1 MTRKRE
7 SKRPVPAGRP
17 ESIPILNPNAAGMDI
32 GAEEI
37 FVAVPADRDGQ
48 PVQRF
53 GTFTG
58 ELGRLSEWLQQ
69 CRIETVAME
78 ATGVYWI
85 PVYQILETVGFEVC
99 LVNARYF
106 QNVPGRKTDVSDCQW
121 LQRLH
126 SAGLLRG
133 SFRPAQ
139 EVCVLRSLTRHRDNL
154 IRLASTHVLH
164 MQKALDQMNVQLHH
178 VLSDI
183 TGLSGLAILDAI
195 LAGERD
201 PRVLARLRDG
211 RVKASEETIVQ
222 ALTGD
227 YRAEHVFTLK
237 QSLAGYRYYQKLM
250 AACDREIEQQLKR
263 FESKVDV
270 KAKPLAPPK
279 VRRKKLF
286 SNEPNF
292 NLRSHLY
299 RVFGVDLTAVP
310 GISVLTAHTILS
322 EIGPDISKFRSA
334 AAFASW
340 LGLCP
345 HNDISG
351 GKILSAKTR
360 RVNNR
365 AALAF
370 RMAANALFRSQSP
383 LGDFFRR
390 MRAKL
395 GAPPA
400 ITAAAHKLARIV
412 FHMLTTRD
420 AYDEGILHKNEHGFR
435 ARAEARLRAQAKALG
450 YSLVAASAPAAQP
463 KTA

>member
-1 MTRKRE
+1 MDIGANE
-7 SKRPVPAGRP
+7 IYVAVPAGRD
-17 ESIPILNPNAAGMDI
+17 AH
-32 GAEEI
+32 
-37 FVAVPADRDGQ
+37 

-58 ELGRLSEWLQQ
+58 ELVRLSEWLKQ
-69 CRIETVAME
+69 CRIETAAME
-78 ATGVYWI
+78 STGVYWI
-85 PVYQILETVGFEVC
+85 PVYQILEAAGFEVC

-106 QNVPGRKTDVSDCQW
+106 QNVPGRRTDVSDCQW

-139 EVCVLRSLTRHRDNL
+139 EVCVLRSLARHRDNL

-195 LAGERD
+195 LEGERD
-201 PRVLARLRDG
+201 PRVLAGLRNG

-227 YRAEHVFTLK
+227 YRAEHIFTLK
-237 QSLAGYRYYQKLM
+237 QSLTAYRHYQKLM
-250 AACDREIEQQLKR
+250 VACDREIEQQLQR
-263 FESKVDV
+263 FDVRVDV
-270 KAKPLAPPK
+270 EAKPLAPPK

-286 SNEPNF
+286 SNEPGF
-292 NLRSHLY
+292 DLRSHLY
-299 RVFGVDLTAVP
+299 RIFGVDLTAVP
-310 GISVLTAHTILS
+310 GISALTAHTILS
-322 EIGPDISKFRSA
+322 EIGPDLSKFRNA

-351 GKILSAKTR
+351 GKVLSVKTR

-395 GAPPA
+395 GAPAA

-412 FHMLTTRD
+412 FHMLATRD
-420 AYDEGILHKNEHGFR
+420 AYDEAILNKNERGFR

-450 YSLVAASAPAAQP
+450 YSIVA
-463 KTA
+463 TTT

>member
-1 MTRKRE
+1 MARKRKT
-7 SKRPVPAGRP
+7 KRSGQAAGP
-17 ESIPILNPNAAGMDI
+17 EDIPILNPNAAGMDI
-32 GAEEI
+32 GADEI
-37 FVAVPADRDGQ
+37 YVAVPADRDGQ
-48 PVQRF
+48 PVQSF
-53 GTFTG
+53 GTFTN
-58 ELGRLSEWLQQ
+58 ELDRLSDWLKQ
-69 CRIETVAME
+69 CRIDTVAME

-85 PVYQILETVGFEVC
+85 PVYQILETSGFELC

-201 PRVLARLRDG
+201 PRVLAQLRDG

-227 YRAEHVFTLK
+227 YRAEHLFTLK
-237 QSLAGYRYYQKLM
+237 QSLAAYRQYQKFM
-250 AACDREIEQQLKR
+250 RACDLEIERQLKQ
-263 FESKVDV
+263 FDAKVDV
-270 KAKPLAPPK
+270 KAAPLASPK

-286 SNEPNF
+286 GNEPKF
-292 NLRSHLY
+292 DLRSHLY
-299 RVFGVDLTAVP
+299 RIFGVDLTAVP
-310 GISVLTAHTILS
+310 GISVLTAHTILA
-322 EIGPDISKFRSA
+322 EVGPDISKFRSA
-334 AAFASW
+334 SAFASW

-351 GKILSAKTR
+351 GRVLSVKTR
-360 RVNNR
+360 HVNNR

-390 MRAKL
+390 MRAKW
-395 GAPPA
+395 GAPAA
-400 ITAAAHKLARIV
+400 ITATAHKLARIV
-412 FHMLTTRD
+412 FHMLSKRE
-420 AYDEGILHKNEHGFR
+420 AYDDAILSKNERCFR

-450 YSLVAASAPAAQP
+450 YSVVAVTP
-463 KTA
+463 

>member
-1 MTRKRE
+1 MAHKRKT
-7 SKRPVPAGRP
+7 KRPDQVGRP
-17 ESIPILNPNAAGMDI
+17 EDIPILNPNAAGMDI

-37 FVAVPADRDGQ
+37 YVAVPADRHDQ

-53 GTFTG
+53 ATFTG
-58 ELGRLSEWLQQ
+58 DLCRLAEWLKQ
-69 CRIETVAME
+69 CRIDTVAME

-85 PVYQILETVGFEVC
+85 PVYQILETRGFELC

-126 SAGLLRG
+126 AAGLLRG

-139 EVCVLRSLTRHRDNL
+139 EVCILRSLTRHRDNL

-164 MQKALDQMNVQLHH
+164 MQKELDQMNVQLHH

-201 PRVLARLRDG
+201 ARVLAGLRDG
-211 RVKASEETIVQ
+211 RVKASEETMIQ

-227 YRAEHVFTLK
+227 YRSEHLFALK
-237 QSLAGYRYYQKLM
+237 QSLAAYRQYQKLVK
-250 AACDREIEQQLKR
+250 ACDVEIERQLKQ
-263 FESKVDV
+263 FEAKVDV

-286 SNEPNF
+286 TNEPKF
-292 NLRSHLY
+292 DLRSHLY

-310 GISVLTAHTILS
+310 GISVLTAHTILA
-322 EIGPDISKFRSA
+322 EVGPDISKFRSA
-334 AAFASW
+334 SAFASW

-351 GKILSAKTR
+351 GKILSVKTR
-360 RVNNR
+360 HVNNR

-370 RMAANALFRSQSP
+370 RMAANALFKSQSP

-395 GAPPA
+395 GAPAA
-400 ITAAAHKLARIV
+400 ITATAHKLARIV
-412 FHMLTTRD
+412 FHMLATRE
-420 AYDEGILHKNEHGFR
+420 AYDEAILSKNERRFR

-450 YSLVAASAPAAQP
+450 YSILAVAS
-463 KTA
+463 

>member
-1 MTRKRE
+1 MARKRKT
-7 SKRPVPAGRP
+7 KRSGQAARP
-17 ESIPILNPNAAGMDI
+17 ENIPILNPNAAGMDI

-37 FVAVPADRDGQ
+37 YVAVPADRDGQ

-53 GTFTG
+53 ATFTG
-58 ELGRLSEWLQQ
+58 ELCRLSAWLKQ
-69 CRIETVAME
+69 CRIDTVAME

-85 PVYQILETVGFEVC
+85 PVHQILETSGFELC

-201 PRVLARLRDG
+201 PQSLARLRDG
-211 RVKASEETIVQ
+211 RVKASEETMVQ

-227 YRAEHVFTLK
+227 YRAEHLFTLK
-237 QSLAGYRYYQKLM
+237 QSLAAYRQYQKLM
-250 AACDREIEQQLKR
+250 RACDLEIEQQLKQ
-263 FESKVDV
+263 FDAKVDV
-270 KAKPLAPPK
+270 KAAPLAPPK
-279 VRRKKLF
+279 VRRKRLF
-286 SNEPNF
+286 SNEPKF
-292 NLRSHLY
+292 DLRSHLY
-299 RVFGVDLTAVP
+299 RIFGVDLTAVP
-310 GISVLTAHTILS
+310 GISVLTAHTILA
-322 EIGPDISKFRSA
+322 EIGPDISKFRNAS
-334 AAFASW
+334 AFASW

-345 HNDISG
+345 PTTSVE
-351 GKILSAKTR
+351 AK
-360 RVNNR
+360 
-365 AALAF
+365 
-370 RMAANALFRSQSP
+370 S
-383 LGDFFRR
+383 
-390 MRAKL
+390 
-395 GAPPA
+395 
-400 ITAAAHKLARIV
+400 
-412 FHMLTTRD
+412 
-420 AYDEGILHKNEHGFR
+420 
-435 ARAEARLRAQAKALG
+435 
-450 YSLVAASAPAAQP
+450 
-463 KTA
+463 

>member
-1 MTRKRE
+1 
-7 SKRPVPAGRP
+7 
-17 ESIPILNPNAAGMDI
+17 MDI
-32 GAEEI
+32 GADEI
-37 FVAVPADRDGQ
+37 YVAVPADRDGQ

-53 GTFTG
+53 ATFTS
-58 ELGRLSEWLQQ
+58 EWGRLAEWLKQ
-69 CRIETVAME
+69 CRIDTVAME

-85 PVYQILETVGFEVC
+85 PVYQILETSGFELC

-106 QNVPGRKTDVSDCQW
+106 QNVPGRKTDVADCQW

-154 IRLASTHVLH
+154 IRLAATHVLH

-211 RVKASEETIVQ
+211 RVKASEETMVE

-227 YRAEHVFTLK
+227 YRDEHLFTLK
-237 QSLAGYRYYQKLM
+237 QSLAAYRQYQKLM
-250 AACDREIEQQLKR
+250 KACDLEIEQQLQR
-263 FESKVDV
+263 FDAKVDL

-286 SNEPNF
+286 SNEPKF
-292 NLRSHLY
+292 DLRGHLY
-299 RVFGVDLTAVP
+299 RIFGVDLTAVP
-310 GISVLTAHTILS
+310 GISVLTAHTILA

-351 GKILSAKTR
+351 GKVLSVKTR

-395 GAPPA
+395 GDPAA
-400 ITAAAHKLARIV
+400 ITAAAHKVARIV
-412 FHMLTTRD
+412 FHMLSTRQ
-420 AYDEGILHKNEHGFR
+420 AYGETILGRNERQFR
-435 ARAEARLRAQAKALG
+435 IRAEARLRAQAKALG
-450 YSLVAASAPAAQP
+450 YSVVAANIPVNARPTGSRS
-463 KTA
+463 

>member
-1 MTRKRE
+1 MSRKRK
-7 SKRPVPAGRP
+7 SKQSGQAARP
-17 ESIPILNPNAAGMDI
+17 ENIPLLNPNAAGMDI
-32 GAEEI
+32 GANEI
-37 FVAVPADRDGQ
+37 YVAVPADRDGQ
-48 PVQRF
+48 AVQRF

-58 ELGRLSEWLQQ
+58 ELGRLSEWLKQ
-69 CRIETVAME
+69 CGIETVAME

-85 PVYQILETVGFEVC
+85 PVYQMLESFGFQVC

-139 EVCVLRSLTRHRDNL
+139 KVCELRSITRHRENL

-195 LAGERD
+195 LGGERD

-211 RVKASEETIVQ
+211 RVKASEETIIQ

-237 QSLAGYRYYQKLM
+237 QSLAAYRHYRKLV
-250 AACDREIEQQLKR
+250 AACDLEMEQQLKR
-263 FESKVDV
+263 LDDRNVNAE
-270 KAKPLAPPK
+270 PLAPPK
-279 VRRKKLF
+279 VRRKRLF
-286 SNEPNF
+286 NNEPKF
-292 NLRSHLY
+292 DLRNHLY
-299 RVFGVDLTAVP
+299 RIFGVDLTAVP

-322 EIGPDISKFRSA
+322 EIGPDITKFRSA
-334 AAFASW
+334 SALASW

-351 GKILSAKTR
+351 GRILSVKTR
-360 RVNNR
+360 RVKNR

-370 RMAANALFRSQSP
+370 RMAANALFKSQSP

-395 GAPPA
+395 GAPAA

-412 FHMLTTRD
+412 FHMLSTHE
-420 AYDEGILHKNEHGFR
+420 AYDEAILSKNERCFR
-435 ARAEARLRAQAKALG
+435 ARAEARLRSQAKALG
-450 YSLVAASAPAAQP
+450 YSVVTVTS
-463 KTA
+463 

>member
-1 MTRKRE
+1 MARKRKT
-7 SKRPVPAGRP
+7 KRSGQAAGP
-17 ESIPILNPNAAGMDI
+17 KDIPILNPNAAGMDI
-32 GAEEI
+32 GADEI
-37 FVAVPADRDGQ
+37 YVAVPADRDGQ

-53 GTFTG
+53 ATFTN
-58 ELGRLSEWLQQ
+58 ELGRLSEWLKQ
-69 CRIETVAME
+69 CRIDTVAME

-85 PVYQILETVGFEVC
+85 PVYQILETSGFEVC

-154 IRLASTHVLH
+154 IRRASTHVLH

-201 PRVLARLRDG
+201 PRVLAQLRDG
-211 RVKASEETIVQ
+211 RVKASEETMVQ

-227 YRAEHVFTLK
+227 YRAEHLFTLK
-237 QSLAGYRYYQKLM
+237 QSLAAYRQYQKFM
-250 AACDREIEQQLKR
+250 RACDLEIERQLKQ
-263 FESKVDV
+263 FEAKVDV
-270 KAKPLAPPK
+270 KVAPLAPPK

-286 SNEPNF
+286 GNEPKF
-292 NLRSHLY
+292 DLRSHLY
-299 RVFGVDLTAVP
+299 RIFGVDLTAVP
-310 GISVLTAHTILS
+310 GISVLTAHTILA
-322 EIGPDISKFRSA
+322 EVGPDISKFRSA
-334 AAFASW
+334 SAFASG

-351 GKILSAKTR
+351 GKVLSVKTR
-360 RVNNR
+360 HVNNR
-365 AALAF
+365 AALAL
-370 RMAANALFRSQSP
+370 RMAANALLRSESP

-395 GAPPA
+395 GAPAA
-400 ITAAAHKLARIV
+400 ITATAHKLARIV
-412 FHMLTTRD
+412 FHMLSKRE
-420 AYDEGILHKNEHGFR
+420 AYDDAILSKNERCFR
-435 ARAEARLRAQAKALG
+435 ARA
-450 YSLVAASAPAAQP
+450 
-463 KTA
+463 

>member
-1 MTRKRE
+1 MARKRKT
-7 SKRPVPAGRP
+7 KRSGQAARPAA
-17 ESIPILNPNAAGMDI
+17 IPILNPNAGGMDI
-32 GAEEI
+32 GADEI
-37 FVAVPADRDGQ
+37 YVAVPADRDGQ

-53 GTFTG
+53 ATFTG
-58 ELGRLSEWLQQ
+58 ELGRLSEWLKQ
-69 CRIETVAME
+69 CRIDTVAME

-85 PVYQILETVGFEVC
+85 PVYQILETSGFELC

-183 TGLSGLAILDAI
+183 TGLSGMAILDAI

-201 PRVLARLRDG
+201 PRLLARLRDG
-211 RVKASEETIVQ
+211 RVKASEETMVQ

-227 YRAEHVFTLK
+227 YRAEHLFSLK
-237 QSLAGYRYYQKLM
+237 QSLAAYRQYQKLM
-250 AACDREIEQQLKR
+250 RACDLEIEQQLKQ
-263 FESKVDV
+263 FDAKVDV
-270 KAKPLAPPK
+270 KAAPLAPPK

-286 SNEPNF
+286 GNEPKF
-292 NLRSHLY
+292 DLRSHLY
-299 RVFGVDLTAVP
+299 RIFGVDLTAVP
-310 GISVLTAHTILS
+310 GVSVLTAHTILA

-334 AAFASW
+334 SAFASW

-351 GKILSAKTR
+351 GKVLGVKTR

-395 GAPPA
+395 GAPAA

-412 FHMLTTRD
+412 FHMLATRE
-420 AYDEGILHKNEHGFR
+420 AYDEAILSKNERCFR

-450 YSLVAASAPAAQP
+450 YSVVAVTS
-463 KTA
+463 

>member
-1 MTRKRE
+1 MARKHKTKQSSRAV
-7 SKRPVPAGRP
+7 RPGA
-17 ESIPILNPNAAGMDI
+17 IPVLNRNAAGLDI
-32 GAEEI
+32 GANEI
-37 FVAVPADRDGQ
+37 YAAVPADRDES
-48 PVQRF
+48 PVRCF

-58 ELGRLSEWLQQ
+58 ELTRLANWLRQ
-69 CRIETVAME
+69 CGIDTVAME

-85 PVYQILETVGFEVC
+85 PPYQILESAGLEVC

-139 EVCVLRSLTRHRDNL
+139 EVCVLRSLARHRDNL
-154 IRLASTHVLH
+154 IHLASTHVLH
-164 MQKALDQMNVQLHH
+164 MQKALDQMNIQVHH

-195 LAGERD
+195 VAGERN
-201 PRVLARLRDG
+201 PRTLAGLRDV
-211 RVKASEETIVQ
+211 RVKAAGETIVQ

-227 YRAEHVFTLK
+227 YRPEHVFTLK
-237 QSLAGYRYYQKLM
+237 QSLAAYRYYQGLV
-250 AACDREIEQQLKR
+250 AACDLEIEQQLKLFDAR
-263 FESKVDV
+263 VDV
-270 KAKPLAPPK
+270 EARPLAPPK
-279 VRRKKLF
+279 VRRRKLF
-286 SNEPNF
+286 SNEPGF
-292 NLRSHLY
+292 DLRSHLY
-299 RVFGVDLTAVP
+299 RIFGVDLTAIP

-351 GKILSAKTR
+351 GKVLSVKTR
-360 RVNNR
+360 RVKNR
-365 AALAF
+365 VAVAF

-395 GAPPA
+395 GAPQA

-412 FHMLTTRD
+412 YRLLSTGE
-420 AYDEGILHKNEHGFR
+420 AYDQTIPYRNQQQLR
-435 ARAEARLRAQAKALG
+435 ARAEARLQAQAKALG
-450 YSLVAASAPAAQP
+450 FSVV
-463 KTA
+463 TATT

>member
-1 MTRKRE
+1 MDIGANE
-7 SKRPVPAGRP
+7 IYVAVPAGRD
-17 ESIPILNPNAAGMDI
+17 AH
-32 GAEEI
+32 
-37 FVAVPADRDGQ
+37 

-58 ELGRLSEWLQQ
+58 ELVRLSEWLKQ
-69 CRIETVAME
+69 CRIETAAME
-78 ATGVYWI
+78 STGVYWI
-85 PVYQILETVGFEVC
+85 PVYQILEAAGFEVC

-106 QNVPGRKTDVSDCQW
+106 QNVPGRRTDVSDCQW

-139 EVCVLRSLTRHRDNL
+139 EVCVLRSLARHRDNL

-195 LAGERD
+195 LEGERD
-201 PRVLARLRDG
+201 PRVLAGLRDG

-227 YRAEHVFTLK
+227 YRAEHIFTLK
-237 QSLAGYRYYQKLM
+237 QSLTAYRHYQKLM
-250 AACDREIEQQLKR
+250 VACDREIEQQLQR
-263 FESKVDV
+263 FDVRVDV
-270 KAKPLAPPK
+270 EAKPLAPPK

-286 SNEPNF
+286 SNEPGF
-292 NLRSHLY
+292 DLRSHLY
-299 RVFGVDLTAVP
+299 RIFGVDLTAVP
-310 GISVLTAHTILS
+310 GISALTAHTILS
-322 EIGPDISKFRSA
+322 EIGPDLSKFRNA

-351 GKILSAKTR
+351 GKVLSVKTR

-395 GAPPA
+395 GAPAA

-412 FHMLTTRD
+412 FHMLATRD
-420 AYDEGILHKNEHGFR
+420 AYDEAILNKNERGFR

-450 YSLVAASAPAAQP
+450 YSIVA
-463 KTA
+463 TTT

>member
-1 MTRKRE
+1 MVRKRKT
-7 SKRPVPAGRP
+7 KRSGQAARP
-17 ESIPILNPNAAGMDI
+17 ETIPILNPNAAGMDI

-37 FVAVPADRDGQ
+37 YVAVPTDRDGQ

-53 GTFTG
+53 ATFTG
-58 ELGRLSEWLQQ
+58 ELGRLSEWLKQ
-69 CRIETVAME
+69 CRIDTVAME

-85 PVYQILETVGFEVC
+85 PVYQILETSGFELC

-201 PRVLARLRDG
+201 PRILARLRDG
-211 RVKASEETIVQ
+211 RVKASEETMVQ

-227 YRAEHVFTLK
+227 YRAEHLFTLK
-237 QSLAGYRYYQKLM
+237 QSLAAYRQYQKFM
-250 AACDREIEQQLKR
+250 RGCDLEIEQQLKQ
-263 FESKVDV
+263 FDAKVDV
-270 KAKPLAPPK
+270 KAAPLAPPK

-286 SNEPNF
+286 SNEPKF
-292 NLRSHLY
+292 DLRSHLY
-299 RVFGVDLTAVP
+299 RIFGVDLTAVP
-310 GISVLTAHTILS
+310 GVSVLTAHTILA

-334 AAFASW
+334 SAFVSW

-351 GKILSAKTR
+351 GKVLSVKTR

-395 GAPPA
+395 GAPAA

-412 FHMLTTRD
+412 FHMLATRE
-420 AYDEGILHKNEHGFR
+420 AYDEAILSKNERCFR

-450 YSLVAASAPAAQP
+450 YSVVAVTS
-463 KTA
+463 

>member
-1 MTRKRE
+1 MSRNRK

-37 FVAVPADRDGQ
+37 YVAVPTDRDGQ

-58 ELGRLSEWLQQ
+58 ELCRLSEWLKQ
-69 CRIETVAME
+69 CGIETVAME

-85 PVYQILETVGFEVC
+85 PVYQILETAGFEVC

-139 EVCVLRSLTRHRDNL
+139 EVCVLRSLARHRDNL

-195 LAGERD
+195 LGGERD
-201 PRVLARLRDG
+201 PRALARLRDG

-222 ALTGD
+222 ALMGD

-237 QSLAGYRYYQKLM
+237 QSLAAYRHYQKLM
-250 AACDREIEQQLKR
+250 AACDLEIEQQLKR
-263 FESKVDV
+263 FDAKVDA

-279 VRRKKLF
+279 VRRRKIF

-292 NLRSHLY
+292 DLRSHLY
-299 RVFGVDLTAVP
+299 LIFGVDLTAVP

-322 EIGPDISKFRSA
+322 EVGPDISKFRSA

-351 GKILSAKTR
+351 GKILSVKTR

-395 GAPPA
+395 GAPSA

-412 FHMLTTRD
+412 FHMITTRD
-420 AYDEGILHKNEHGFR
+420 AYDEAVLNKNERSFR

-450 YSLVAASAPAAQP
+450 YSLVTAAAPP
-463 KTA
+463 KPETA

>member
-1 MTRKRE
+1 MARKRKT
-7 SKRPVPAGRP
+7 KRSGQAAKP
-17 ESIPILNPNAAGMDI
+17 EEIPILNPNAAGMDI
-32 GAEEI
+32 GADEI
-37 FVAVPADRDGQ
+37 YVAVPADRDEQ

-53 GTFTG
+53 ATFTG
-58 ELGRLSEWLQQ
+58 QLSRLSEWLKQ
-69 CRIETVAME
+69 CRIDTVAME

-85 PVYQILETVGFEVC
+85 PVYQILETSGFELC

-195 LAGERD
+195 LAGEQD
-201 PRVLARLRDG
+201 PQVLARLRDG
-211 RVKASEETIVQ
+211 RVKASEETMVQ

-227 YRAEHVFTLK
+227 YRAEHLFTLK
-237 QSLAGYRYYQKLM
+237 QSLAAYRQYQKLM
-250 AACDREIEQQLKR
+250 GACDLEIEQQLKQ
-263 FESKVDV
+263 FDAKVDV
-270 KAKPLAPPK
+270 KEVPLAPPK
-279 VRRKKLF
+279 VRRRKLF
-286 SNEPNF
+286 SNEPKF
-292 NLRSHLY
+292 DLRSHLY
-299 RVFGVDLTAVP
+299 RIFGVDLTAVP
-310 GISVLTAHTILS
+310 GISVLTAHTILA
-322 EIGPDISKFRSA
+322 EVGPDISKFRSA
-334 AAFASW
+334 SAFASW

-351 GKILSAKTR
+351 GKVLSVKTR

-395 GAPPA
+395 GAPAA

-412 FHMLTTRD
+412 FHMLATRE
-420 AYDEGILHKNEHGFR
+420 AYDETILSKNERCFR

-450 YSLVAASAPAAQP
+450 YSVVAVTS
-463 KTA
+463 